1 MPAFSSFVVR
11 GTNRMLNHCKV
22 LDLTDEKGFLCGK
35 ILADLGADVIKL
47 ERPGGKNS
55 GRIGPFWR
63 DIPDPEKSLYWFA
76 YNTNKRGITL
86 DIEKADGK
94 EIFKQLVQTADF
106 VIESFPPGYMNRIG
120 LAYDVLKKINQ
131 RIVVASITPFGQK
144 GPYRDFKASDMIV
157 MGLSGMLY
165 LTGDADRAP
174 LNISIP
180 QSHLLAGADAAV
192 GAMIA
197 YYHRERTGMGQQV
210 DASMQQSAAWFLANT
225 IPYWEMSGTNLMR
238 AGVLR
243 SMNARD
249 TLQRQVWPCK
259 DGYVFF
265 FILGGLS
272 GAKTSRQLVKWMEDE
287 GVGDEYLSHM
297 DWDTFDMGAAT
308 QDVLDRI
315 SKPIGAFFRR
325 YNKREIVDAAVKRG
339 ISICSLSSM
348 EDLLQDRNLI
358 QRDFWIALDHPDLD
372 AKIPYPRQFAK
383 ISGKPATTRFRAP
396 RIGEHNHEVYGEI
409 GLTAEDLVVLKQ
421 AGVI

>member
-1 MPAFSSFVVR
+1 MISACR
-11 GTNRMLNHCKV
+11 V

-35 ILADLGADVIKL
+35 ILADLGADVIKI
-47 ERPGGKNS
+47 EKPGGNGS
-55 GRIGPFWR
+55 GRIGPFWQ
-63 DIPDPEKSLYWFA
+63 DIPDPEKSLYWFS

-86 DIEKADGK
+86 DIETADGQ
-94 EIFKQLVQTADF
+94 EILKKLVQKADF
-106 VIESFPPGYMNRIG
+106 VVESFPPGYMDQMGLGYEALLEINRG
-120 LAYDVLKKINQ
+120 
-131 RIVVASITPFGQK
+131 IVVASITPFGQK
-144 GPYRDFKASDMIV
+144 GPYRDFKASDIII
-157 MGLSGMLY
+157 MGMSGMLY

-174 LNISIP
+174 VNISIP

-197 YYHRERTGMGQQV
+197 YYHRERTGIGQHIDV
-210 DASMQQSAAWFLANT
+210 SMQQSVAWFLANT

-265 FILGGLS
+265 FILGGLT
-272 GAKTSRQLVKWMEDE
+272 GAKTSRQLITWMEEE
-287 GVGDEYLSHM
+287 GMGDEYMRNL
-297 DWDTFDMGAAT
+297 DWENFDMGTVT

-315 SKPIGAFFRR
+315 AKPIREFFLSRTR
-325 YNKREIVDAAVKRG
+325 KEILEAAIKRN

-348 EDLLQDRNLI
+348 EDLVNDRNLEE
-358 QRDFWIALDHPDLD
+358 RNFWTEIDHPELGI
-372 AKIPYPRQFAK
+372 KIPYPLRFAEMSETS
-383 ISGKPATTRFRAP
+383 ISTRFRAP
-396 RIGEHNHEVYGEI
+396 LIGEHNSEVYGEI
-409 GLTAEDLVVLKQ
+409 GLSSQDLILLKQ

>member
-1 MPAFSSFVVR
+1 
-11 GTNRMLNHCKV
+11 MLSGRRV

-35 ILADLGADVIKL
+35 ILADLGADVIKI
-47 ERPGGKNS
+47 ERPGGKDG

-63 DIPDPEKSLYWFA
+63 DIPDPEKSLYWFS
-76 YNTNKRGITL
+76 YNVNKRGITL
-86 DIEKADGK
+86 DIEIADGQ
-94 EIFKQLVQTADF
+94 EILKKLVRTADF
-106 VIESFPPGYMNRIG
+106 VIESFPPGYMDQIG
-120 LAYDVLKKINQ
+120 LGYNALMEIN
-131 RIVVASITPFGQK
+131 RGIVAVSITPFGQK
-144 GPYRDFKASDMIV
+144 GPYRDFKASDIIV
-157 MGLSGMLY
+157 MGMSGLLY

-197 YYHRERTGMGQQV
+197 YYHREKTGIGQHV
-210 DASMQQSAAWFLANT
+210 DVSMQQSVAWFLANT

-265 FILGGLS
+265 FILGGLT
-272 GAKTSRQLVKWMEDE
+272 GAKTSRQLVKWMDDE
-287 GVGDEYLSHM
+287 GMGDEYLRNLEWES
-297 DWDTFDMGAAT
+297 FDMGTTT

-315 SKPIGAFFRR
+315 SKPVGGFFLTRTR
-325 YNKREIVDAAVKRG
+325 KEILEAAIKRN

-348 EDLLQDRNLI
+348 EDLVHDRNLKE
-358 QRDFWIALDHPDLD
+358 RHFWTEIDHPELGI
-372 AKIPYPRQFAK
+372 KLPYPRQFAK
-383 ISGKPATTRFRAP
+383 VSVKPVTTRFRAP
-396 RIGEHNHEVYGEI
+396 LIGEHNSEVYGEI
-409 GLTAEDLVVLKQ
+409 GLSSRDLAVLKQ

>member
-1 MPAFSSFVVR
+1 
-11 GTNRMLNHCKV
+11 MLSHCKV

-35 ILADLGADVIKL
+35 ILSDLGADVIKI
-47 ERPGGKNS
+47 EKPGGEHS
-55 GRIGPFWR
+55 GRIGPFWG
-63 DIPDPEKSLYWFA
+63 DTPHPEKSLYWFA

-86 DIEKADGK
+86 DIERADGK
-94 EIFKQLVQTADF
+94 EILKKLVRTADF
-106 VIESFPPGYMNRIG
+106 IIESFPPGYMNQIG
-120 LAYDVLKKINQ
+120 LSCDVLMKVNPKL
-131 RIVVASITPFGQK
+131 VVASITPFGQK
-144 GPYRDFKASDMIV
+144 GPYKDFKASDMIV

-180 QSHLLAGADAAV
+180 QSQLLAGADAAV

-197 YYHRERTGMGQQV
+197 YYHRERTGRGQQV
-210 DASMQQSAAWFLANT
+210 DVSMQQSAAWFLANT

-265 FILGGLS
+265 FILGGLT

-287 GVGDEYLSHM
+287 GMGDEYLSHM
-297 DWDTFDMGAAT
+297 DWESFDMGAAT
-308 QDVLDRI
+308 QDILDRI
-315 SKPIGAFFRR
+315 SKPVGNFFR
-325 YNKREIVDAAVKRG
+325 KFTKMEIIDAAVSRS

-348 EDLLQDRNLI
+348 EDLIHDRNLK
-358 QRDFWIALDHPDLD
+358 QRDFWTEIDHPELG
-372 AKIPYPRQFAK
+372 AKFPYPRQFANM
-383 ISGKPATTRFRAP
+383 SEKPATTRFKAP
-396 RIGEHNHEVYGEI
+396 RIGEHNHDVYSEI
-409 GLTAEDLVVLKQ
+409 GLSSQDLAVLKQ

>member
-1 MPAFSSFVVR
+1 MISACR
-11 GTNRMLNHCKV
+11 V

-35 ILADLGADVIKL
+35 ILADLGADVIKI
-47 ERPGGKNS
+47 EKPGGNGS
-55 GRIGPFWR
+55 GRIGPFWQ
-63 DIPDPEKSLYWFA
+63 DMPDPEKSLYWFS

-86 DIEKADGK
+86 DIETADGQ
-94 EIFKQLVQTADF
+94 EILKKLVQNADF
-106 VIESFPPGYMNRIG
+106 VVESFPPGYMDQMGLGYEALMEINRG
-120 LAYDVLKKINQ
+120 
-131 RIVVASITPFGQK
+131 IVVASITPFGQK
-144 GPYRDFKASDMIV
+144 GPYRDFKASDIII
-157 MGLSGMLY
+157 MGMSGMLY

-174 LNISIP
+174 VNISIP

-197 YYHRERTGMGQQV
+197 YYHRERTGIGQHIDV
-210 DASMQQSAAWFLANT
+210 SMQQSVAWFLANT

-265 FILGGLS
+265 FILGGLT
-272 GAKTSRQLVKWMEDE
+272 GAKTSRQLITWMEEE
-287 GVGDEYLSHM
+287 GMGDEYMRNL
-297 DWDTFDMGAAT
+297 DWENFDMGTVT

-315 SKPIGAFFRR
+315 AKPIREFFLSRTR
-325 YNKREIVDAAVKRG
+325 KEILEAAIKRN

-348 EDLLQDRNLI
+348 EDLVNDRNLEE
-358 QRDFWIALDHPDLD
+358 RNFWTEIDHPELGI
-372 AKIPYPRQFAK
+372 KIPYPLRFAEMSETS
-383 ISGKPATTRFRAP
+383 ISTRFRAP
-396 RIGEHNHEVYGEI
+396 LIGEHNSEVYGEI
-409 GLTAEDLVVLKQ
+409 GLSSQDLILLKQ

>member
-1 MPAFSSFVVR
+1 MISACR
-11 GTNRMLNHCKV
+11 V

-35 ILADLGADVIKL
+35 ILADLGADVIKI
-47 ERPGGKNS
+47 EKPGGNGS

-63 DIPDPEKSLYWFA
+63 DIPDPEKSLYWFS

-86 DIEKADGK
+86 DIETADGQ
-94 EIFKQLVQTADF
+94 EILKKLVQRADF
-106 VIESFPPGYMNRIG
+106 VVESFPPGYMDQMGLGYEALLEINRG
-120 LAYDVLKKINQ
+120 
-131 RIVVASITPFGQK
+131 IVVASITPFGQK
-144 GPYRDFKASDMIV
+144 GPYGDFKASDIII
-157 MGLSGMLY
+157 MGMSGMLY

-174 LNISIP
+174 VNISIP

-197 YYHRERTGMGQQV
+197 YYHRERTGIGQHIDV
-210 DASMQQSAAWFLANT
+210 SMQQSVAWFLANT
-225 IPYWEMSGTNLMR
+225 IPYWEMSRTNLTR

-265 FILGGLS
+265 FILGGLT
-272 GAKTSRQLVKWMEDE
+272 GAKTSRELITWMEEE
-287 GVGDEYLSHM
+287 GMGDEYMRNL
-297 DWDTFDMGAAT
+297 DWESFDMGTVT

-315 SKPIGAFFRR
+315 AKPIGEFFLSRTR
-325 YNKREIVDAAVKRG
+325 KEILEAAIKRN

-348 EDLLQDRNLI
+348 EDLVNDRNLKE
-358 QRDFWIALDHPDLD
+358 RNFWTEIDHPELGI
-372 AKIPYPRQFAK
+372 KIPYPLQFAEMSETS
-383 ISGKPATTRFRAP
+383 IATRFRAP
-396 RIGEHNHEVYGEI
+396 LIGEHNSEVYGEI
-409 GLTAEDLVVLKQ
+409 GLSSQDLILLKQ